1 MVKPTQLLLP
11 SILYVRIF
19 SFPFSATLPAMQ
31 NRTKPPKAYV
41 VPLARKIT
49 PKEQIGVDYYRR
61 LREKHHEG
69 PYYSVI
75 DSSASSAK
83 KGSAARVNFDPF
95 HGMPSYSARY
105 QKKHRT
111 LPRIDSSNDEYSA
124 SSQSKQTFIYSP

>member
-1 MVKPTQLLLP
+1 
-11 SILYVRIF
+11 
-19 SFPFSATLPAMQ
+19 MQ